1 MDPQDVARLQFAVT
15 SSIHYMF
22 VALTL
27 GLVAIVVIVQ
37 TRWTITRQPLLERMT
52 KFWGQLYVINYAL
65 GIVTGLVMEF
75 QLGLNWA
82 GLTSFSEVFGVGL
95 AVETLTAFFLES
107 VFLGLWI
114 FGWGRLNRWV
124 HLALIWLVAITAYLS
139 AFWVLVANSFMQ
151 HPVGHTTVDGRMVV
165 GDLTELLA
173 NPTLWTTLPH
183 VVTASLTTGVFVV
196 AGVSAYHLW
205 RGTAATDFFI
215 RSLRLAG
222 WLAPVVAPLTV
233 TFGLN
238 QFPLILEEQ
247 PTKLVAT
254 QPELAAEQERRFV
267 EQFGPDDYLPSATP
281 LAVAEHLMFF
291 IGLLLALLSIVTAFA
306 LIRRAIVR
314 SRLLRPLLVVLVAA
328 IPLPFVANASGWIF
342 REYGRQPWAI
352 YGVLRVDD
360 AVSPGV
366 STGAMLTSLVLF
378 TVLLATLAV
387 INCALLIRHA
397 RRGPE
402 GWLIGDPIDAYG
414 EHRPLSERA
423 LALSGKDNAP

>member
-1 MDPQDVARLQFAVT
+1 MDPQDLARLQFAVT
-15 SSIHYMF
+15 SSIHYSF

-27 GLVAIVVIVQ
+27 GLVTIVVLFQ
-37 TRWTITRQPLLERMT
+37 TWWTITRQPLMERMT

-82 GLTSFSEVFGVGL
+82 GLTSFAEVFGVGL
-95 AVETLTAFFLES
+95 AVETLSAFFLES

-114 FGWGRLNRWV
+114 FGWGRLRRWV
-124 HLALIWLVAITAYLS
+124 HLALIWLVAATAYLS

-151 HPVGHTTVDGRMVV
+151 RPDGYAIVDGRM
-165 GDLTELLA
+165 LLDDVTA
-173 NPTLWTTLPH
+173 LVSNPTLWTTLPH

-205 RGTAATDFFI
+205 RGTPHTEFFT

-222 WLAPVVAPLTV
+222 WLAPVVTPLTLL
-233 TFGLN
+233 FGLN

-254 QPELAAEQERRFV
+254 QPELAAEQQQRFV
-267 EQFGPDDYLPSATP
+267 EQFGPGDYLPPVTP
-281 LAVAEHLMFF
+281 LAVAENLMFY
-291 IGLLLALLSIVTAFA
+291 IGVVLGLLAIVTAVA
-306 LIRRAIVR
+306 LIRRALVR
-314 SRLLRPLLVVLVAA
+314 RRILRPLLVVLVAA
-328 IPLPFVANASGWIF
+328 IPLPFVANISGWVF

-352 YGVLRVDD
+352 YGALRVDE

-366 STGAMLTSLVLF
+366 SAGALWTSLVLF
-378 TVLLATLAV
+378 TLLLTTLTV
-387 INCALLIRHA
+387 INWALLVRYA
-397 RRGPE
+397 RRGPD
-402 GWLIGDPIDAYG
+402 GWLIGDPVDG
-414 EHRPLSERA
+414 HGGHRPLPERA
-423 LALSGKDNAP
+423 FALSGRE